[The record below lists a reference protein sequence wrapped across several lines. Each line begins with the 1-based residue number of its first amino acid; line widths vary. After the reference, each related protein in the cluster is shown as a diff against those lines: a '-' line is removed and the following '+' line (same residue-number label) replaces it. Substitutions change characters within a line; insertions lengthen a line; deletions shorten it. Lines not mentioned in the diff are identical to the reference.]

1 MCDLG
6 HVTAL
11 LSASGSTIY
20 KGEGLDQVL
29 PWDFRCLGHPS
40 SLGMVCKSYE
50 SLKMRQYV
58 ERLGGF

>member
-29 PWDFRCLGHPS
+29 PWDFRYLGHPS

-50 SLKMRQYV
+50 SLKMRQ
-58 ERLGGF
+58 